1 MIERQRR
8 ALDDQNLLTEEWR
21 RLMNELGKVKP
32 SSRI

>member
-21 RLMNELGKVKP
+21 GLMNALGKVKP
-32 SSRI
+32 SFRI